1 MDIRSQK
8 EEAGHRRRVKSLA
21 SSPPVSQDRRTTIV
35 KGEWENG
42 STFEYSFEFSHA
54 GMAFWGKV
62 KEPKSEEFPSILR
75 IDMRAPSIIDAANAT
90 LEQIKEAA
98 GDGALYVDP
107 VAGKTLKFPFNEKWD
122 DIKNKFSKG
131 GKKSVDYNPIKYAEF
146 RGSPFGEHKI
156 KVKSASTRSAY
167 LSWWDGYSQ
176 VFPVQ
181 GAYILLKSMDGHEA
195 GSSKTPGDFKQRL
208 EIKKSERLD
217 LKVIRGAG

>member
-1 MDIRSQK
+1 MVVRRSCDT
-8 EEAGHRRRVKSLA
+8 G
-21 SSPPVSQDRRTTIV
+21 
-35 KGEWENG
+35 G
-42 STFEYSFEFSHA
+42 
-54 GMAFWGKV
+54 
-62 KEPKSEEFPSILR
+62 
-75 IDMRAPSIIDAANAT
+75 
-90 LEQIKEAA
+90 
-98 GDGALYVDP
+98 
-107 VAGKTLKFPFNEKWD
+107 D